1 VSAPLVEQNWLRRS
15 PGLIL
20 CLLLA
25 GLAAIMFGSR
35 LYAARSALARKNSMV
50 RHLSESIA
58 ARTAR
63 DPLTGL
69 LDRYAFQHRLQQ
81 SIDERRQGALGVVTL
96 DVNRFKEVNES
107 LGWAMRPATPSC
119 GPWPSG

>member
-1 VSAPLVEQNWLRRS
+1 
-15 PGLIL
+15 
-20 CLLLA
+20 
-25 GLAAIMFGSR
+25 
-35 LYAARSALARKNSMV
+35 
-50 RHLSESIA
+50 LS
-58 ARTAR
+58 R